1 MQGISP
7 LLSGMRLYPAA
18 RDGTIKFRK
27 RSALARR
34 TSSVSGKGRET

>member
-18 RDGTIKFRK
+18 RDDTIKFQK
-27 RSALARR
+27 RSVLDRR
-34 TSSVSGKGRET
+34 TSSVLGKGQET